1 MSRPAHYLLKKFMS
15 YDSSDRLYIYAQ
27 IYYFAYVRK
36 FTNSV
41 THVRICVRKSYAQK
55 LVHELLWT
63 ARLVW
68 ICYESP
74 WSISAPDVNEGFLT
88 VWTQYW

>member
-1 MSRPAHYLLKKFMS
+1 MS

-55 LVHELLWT
+55 LVHELL
-63 ARLVW
+63 
-68 ICYESP
+68 
-74 WSISAPDVNEGFLT
+74 
-88 VWTQYW
+88 